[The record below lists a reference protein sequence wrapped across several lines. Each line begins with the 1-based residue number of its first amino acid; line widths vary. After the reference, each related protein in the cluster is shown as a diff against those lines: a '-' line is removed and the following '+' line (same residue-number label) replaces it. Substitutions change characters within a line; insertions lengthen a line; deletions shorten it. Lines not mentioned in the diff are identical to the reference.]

1 MFRAHVNSLSLIQ
14 QGWTQRGSTVLLY
27 LLVKLIN
34 LSFFSADSS
43 RKQNEFML
51 NITRS
56 KVIVTAFNFNFLL

>member
-1 MFRAHVNSLSLIQ
+1 M
-14 QGWTQRGSTVLLY
+14 LLY